1 MFGETENRPGR
12 VFGLRESI
20 MATTTASNIVAVRFH
35 KVGKLYYFDVTAYPE
50 LQPADY
56 VIVETARGRQ
66 LGQIIGFITPEKANA
81 HRVKPIE
88 RPATARDLMMRQ
100 WWEAK
105 EAEALVVCREAGA
118 DLTAKMGVK
127 FVRAR
132 YNYDGSLLILLF
144 TSEEPNIDTVR
155 LRRTLGREFNTRVE
169 VRRIGARDAAKLIG
183 EYGACGAPRCCSTYL
198 TEFSPISIKMAK
210 AQGISLNPSEITGM
224 CGRLRCCLLYEYEQ
238 YVEATQ
244 DLPKKNKWIGT
255 PHGEGRVIEVNALK
269 QTVIV
274 VVEENRYEVHKDDLV
289 PLEEFRALQAKAA
302 HGCPREAESGLCER
316 GERARSIAAPEKPV
330 EAKDSARSQQ
340 PKTRTHSRSE
350 PRADKAGG
358 GKSER
363 RKPSRGRR
371 SRRPPRS
378 GGKPRGRSAN

>member
-1 MFGETENRPGR
+1 
-12 VFGLRESI
+12 
-20 MATTTASNIVAVRFH
+20 MATTTASNIAAVRFH
-35 KVGKLYYFDVTAYPE
+35 KVGKLYHFDVTAYPE
-50 LQPADY
+50 LRPADY

-66 LGQIIGFITPEKANA
+66 LGQIIGFISPEKAEA
-81 HRVKPIE
+81 HRVKPIK

-100 WWEAK
+100 LWEAK
-105 EAEALVVCREAGA
+105 EVEALVVCREAGA

-132 YNYDGSLLILLF
+132 YNYDGSLLILLY
-144 TSEEPNIDTVR
+144 TSEEPNIDTGR

-183 EYGACGAPRCCSTYL
+183 EYGACGAPRCCSTHL

-244 DLPKKNKWIGT
+244 NLPKKNKWIGT
-255 PHGEGRVIEVNALK
+255 PHGEGRVIEVNAIK
-269 QTVIV
+269 QSVIV
-274 VVEENRYEVHKDDLV
+274 AVEENRYEVRKDDLI
-289 PLEEFRALQAKAA
+289 PLEEFRAFQEKAA
-302 HGCPREAESGLCER
+302 HGCPRESEGGLCECGGRVR
-316 GERARSIAAPEKPV
+316 GSAPPKEPA

-340 PKTRTHSRSE
+340 PKTRRRSRSE
-350 PRADKAGG
+350 PRADKPSG
-358 GKSER
+358 GKPER
-363 RKPSRGRR
+363 RRPSRGRR

-378 GGKPRGRSAN
+378 GSKPRGRSAN